1 MKLKSCNIGVGIP
14 QAMGPRRKVAREKV
28 KVSQDTLRHYEWE
41 IEYEER
47 EYVDIREAFGL
58 V

>member
-1 MKLKSCNIGVGIP
+1 MKSCNIGVGIP